1 VAASWLQGVIFSTC
15 LMACVS
21 AVAPAA
27 PDVVPRESRV
37 ELAPP
42 SVPAGVFAVVP
53 AVAIELPLRVSVMRR
68 GYFEAYSV
76 AGNPGLGGHS
86 TSDNLPRSLA
96 ATDAPAVSGVALAA
110 LPDERRGYQVGTTVY
125 DGYRVVLANASQA
138 PLEIAASDSRLPIV
152 QEALDV
158 DGNWRPIEY
167 LPSSFCGN
175 SWHTLILQPGEYW
188 DFTAPRYGGGLA
200 TELRFRM
207 TLDDGTELHSQPVG
221 GSIDPRQFT
230 DKEGHRPTNIM
241 DPYWE

>member
-1 VAASWLQGVIFSTC
+1 VNGKQRTQPGQGVGVFGGVAASWLQGVIFSTC

-42 SVPAGVFAVVP
+42 SRPRWRLRSGAGSRDR
-53 AVAIELPLRVSVMRR
+53 VAAAGERHAARLLRGVLRR
-68 GYFEAYSV
+68 RQ
-76 AGNPGLGGHS
+76 PGLGGHS

-138 PLEIAASDSRLPIV
+138 PTRDRGIR
-152 QEALDV
+152 
-158 DGNWRPIEY
+158 
-167 LPSSFCGN
+167 
-175 SWHTLILQPGEYW
+175 
-188 DFTAPRYGGGLA
+188 
-200 TELRFRM
+200 
-207 TLDDGTELHSQPVG
+207 
-221 GSIDPRQFT
+221 
-230 DKEGHRPTNIM
+230 
-241 DPYWE
+241 